1 MQNTFWQTPQNPLQV
16 TVRSACLLQLSAL
29 LISWF
34 WPSKITSG
42 KSGPGNGGG
51 SSELEWTYPTKGPT
65 PTDCGPLKR
74 LKSRDLDG
82 PVHLRIPST
91 GDGTRPTD
99 E

>member
-51 SSELEWTYPTKGPT
+51 
-65 PTDCGPLKR
+65 
-74 LKSRDLDG
+74 
-82 PVHLRIPST
+82 
-91 GDGTRPTD
+91 
-99 E
+99 